1 MSEGC
6 GQILH
11 SFFVIEWK
19 RRKGTDV
26 EKVTGYVEHI
36 VFRNEEN
43 GYTVFHLENEDGEVT
58 CVGNL
63 NFITEGEMLELEGE
77 YVNHSVYGNQL
88 KVSAYRVKEPE
99 DLVSIERYLGS
110 GAIKGIGQTMASRI
124 VKKFR
129 EDTFRIIE
137 EEPERLAEIKGISER
152 KAMEIASQMEEKKDM
167 RKSMI
172 YLQKYGIST
181 KLAAKIYQRY
191 GMKVHQI
198 LEENPYRLADDI
210 AAPLHELGELFL
222 RRGGE
227 IEPFAL
233 DLLVEEL
240 VKLGLV
246 VKEVPEFLVV
256 HPRDDVVGN
265 AARDLRSALRVV

>member
-1 MSEGC
+1 
-6 GQILH
+6 
-11 SFFVIEWK
+11 
-19 RRKGTDV
+19 
-26 EKVTGYVEHI
+26 
-36 VFRNEEN
+36 
-43 GYTVFHLENEDGEVT
+43 
-58 CVGNL
+58 
-63 NFITEGEMLELEGE
+63 
-77 YVNHSVYGNQL
+77 
-88 KVSAYRVKEPE
+88 
-99 DLVSIERYLGS
+99 
-110 GAIKGIGQTMASRI
+110 
-124 VKKFR
+124 
-129 EDTFRIIE
+129 
-137 EEPERLAEIKGISER
+137 
-152 KAMEIASQMEEKKDM
+152 M

-265 AARDLRSALRVV
+265 AARDLRGALRVV

>member
-1 MSEGC
+1 M
-6 GQILH
+6 
-11 SFFVIEWK
+11 
-19 RRKGTDV
+19 

-265 AARDLRSALRVV
+265 AARDLRGALRVV